1 MNKIILFVNCFFCF
15 SLILLLTIG
24 KFHIEIRMNSNE
36 NISTDY
42 EKIDLENCF
51 MTIHHLISIEND
63 NNNLKSNANVQTF
76 VYMATKPHLIQ
87 LLNNVSEDCLCCPN
101 NSTIF
106 KDLL

>member
-1 MNKIILFVNCFFCF
+1 MNKIILFINFFFCF
-15 SLILLLTIG
+15 LIILLLSIG
-24 KFHIEIRMNSNE
+24 KFHIELNMDSHE
-36 NISTDY
+36 NISSDY
-42 EKIDLENCF
+42 EKIDLEKCF
-51 MTIHHLISIEND
+51 MTIHHLISIEN
-63 NNNLKSNANVQTF
+63 NNELNSKASVQTF